1 MGAMKYI
8 NTQVSFLPPELLGH
22 PVYATELSSMASSIF
37 CILLYLGI
45 ICGQHIG
52 VDAWSP
58 PKDGPYVKPA
68 PNVALDGITSQSS
81 TIAYYGNS
89 RHAND
94 GSLANNYLRSQCSY
108 TKKEADPW
116 WMVDLQKPYQ
126 ILSVAVTNRVL
137 ECCKERLFN
146 AEIHIGND
154 PEQGGKLN
162 PRCGVI
168 SSIESGETLSFSCQ
182 GMVGQYVTI
191 TLPGKE
197 EHLILCEVQVF
208 GLPVSSSDDV
218 EVTAPKYL
226 TTPNGAPNLAVKGIA
241 QQSSLY
247 NMYGEPKNAN
257 DGSLASNYF
266 FLECASTSEQ
276 EDPWWMVDLKA
287 SHRVY
292 TVAVTNRGDCCAEK
306 INNAEIRIG
315 DSNDAGGKQ
324 NPVCGIIKSMANGET
339 LSFECNGMQGQY
351 VTVFIPGNKTSLTI
365 CEVQVFGLSSE
376 APDYTGIYVVSKADD
391 SFHLAD
397 IFQNFFGLWSSD
409 EEYDYDL
416 PTVATRTDEN
426 LAFRGISS
434 QSSTYDNLGKAEN
447 AIDGSTSTKY
457 MSTHCSHTDLDIEP
471 WWKVDLINTYNVT
484 EVQITNRGDCCNNR
498 INGAEIR
505 IGTAPEKGGTKN
517 PRCAKIATMALGES
531 ATFSCGMVGR
541 YVTVTI
547 PGRAAYLTLCEV
559 KAFGHEISGN
569 YTNNPSSPDS
579 EEIEEQQAAT
589 ELRNILKHSD
599 AASNVALHGAA
610 YQSSTAG
617 EANAKNAVDGKLQNQ
632 NPDKQCAQ
640 TTVETD
646 PWWTV
651 DLTSIHK
658 VFSIA
663 VTNRGDC
670 CSEGLDGA
678 EIHLGDS
685 AFSWKKNPVCGTV
698 SKIGPGE
705 TFSFECN
712 GMEGRYVT
720 IVLLGNEKSLT
731 LCEVQV
737 FGLTVETPN
746 GERNG
751 DFEQQKE
758 NHGAKNVAPQGIPY
772 QSSYYG
778 QKEQAKRVI
787 DGSLASNYMEGDCC
801 HTEKQMH
808 PWWQLD
814 MKSKMRVHSVAITNR
829 GDCCRER
836 INGAEIRIGN
846 SKKEGGLNST
856 RCGVVFKMNYE
867 ETLSFNCKELE
878 GRYVTVT
885 IPDRIEYLTL
895 CEVQVFADPLE
906 DGTEASDSSESVD
919 GTEAPASPES
929 DVELPIASGMNV
941 DLTNKSFMFP
951 KESDINHVK
960 LLPEKA
966 MSLKAFTLC
975 MKVLLNV
982 PENRETI
989 LFSYRTMFYDELNLW
1004 IERDG
1009 RIGLYMS
1016 GDGIIFPRMKFK
1028 SEWNH
1033 LCLTWE
1039 SKYGRTEFW
1048 LNGRRSATKVYHQ
1061 KNTVRS
1067 GGIVLLGQDQDSYG
1081 GDFDK
1086 TQSFVGQ
1093 IKDLKMWN
1101 KVLPLR
1107 SLKSLFKGREIGN
1120 GNIFDWSSLSYS
1132 MIGNVAEV

>member
-1 MGAMKYI
+1 
-8 NTQVSFLPPELLGH
+8 
-22 PVYATELSSMASSIF
+22 
-37 CILLYLGI
+37 
-45 ICGQHIG
+45 
-52 VDAWSP
+52 
-58 PKDGPYVKPA
+58 
-68 PNVALDGITSQSS
+68 
-81 TIAYYGNS
+81 
-89 RHAND
+89 
-94 GSLANNYLRSQCSY
+94 
-108 TKKEADPW
+108 
-116 WMVDLQKPYQ
+116 
-126 ILSVAVTNRVL
+126 
-137 ECCKERLFN
+137 
-146 AEIHIGND
+146 
-154 PEQGGKLN
+154 
-162 PRCGVI
+162 
-168 SSIESGETLSFSCQ
+168 
-182 GMVGQYVTI
+182 
-191 TLPGKE
+191 
-197 EHLILCEVQVF
+197 
-208 GLPVSSSDDV
+208 
-218 EVTAPKYL
+218 
-226 TTPNGAPNLAVKGIA
+226 
-241 QQSSLY
+241 
-247 NMYGEPKNAN
+247 MYGEPKNAN

-376 APDYTGIYVVSKADD
+376 APGNLKKEEARGEAFRGARWNNPRPVQFSADRSTGPGFQPCRSNKVVKEQISQCSAPTAILRKLCPRKAGD
-391 SFHLAD
+391 SLPLKIVQSAIHAEILSAAD
-397 IFQNFFGLWSSD
+397 RNLLTCPIDQSNDLYIFQNFFGLWSSD

-836 INGAEIRIGN
+836 INGAEIRPLKN
-846 SKKEGGLNST
+846 EEVEKEDCSMVLT
-856 RCGVVFKMNYE
+856 QRCGVVFKMNYE

-906 DGTEASDSSESVD
+906 VDGTEASDSSESVD

-929 DVELPIASGMNV
+929 